1 MNDLPKLYFTME
13 RYLFPLLEEELGE
26 LTAKM
31 REFLRIVEVVRPSR
45 FITSALR
52 WCGLGRPMKDREKM
66 LRAFFLKAVYDFP
79 TTKALIENL
88 KTNPSLRRLCGWES
102 RCEVPSEAT
111 FSRAFKVFAEEKVPD
126 AVHAMIVKENYTGKL
141 VGHASID
148 STAIVGRE
156 KACRKNTPKIK
167 LKKKRGRKSKAE
179 KAALAE
185 QELSETG
192 DGGVPLAALL
202 SSASMHDSQAA
213 IPLMQMASER
223 ATILYDLADSAY
235 DAEEIRAFSE
245 KLGHVP
251 VIDPNPRRGDK
262 VELAPARKI
271 RYRERSTVERGNSDL
286 KDNYGARHVRVKGHW
301 KVLCHLMFGVIAIT
315 VKQLFNMLE

>member
-1 MNDLPKLYFTME
+1 M
-13 RYLFPLLEEELGE
+13 
-26 LTAKM
+26 
-31 REFLRIVEVVRPSR
+31 
-45 FITSALR
+45 
-52 WCGLGRPMKDREKM
+52 
-66 LRAFFLKAVYDFP
+66 
-79 TTKALIENL
+79 
-88 KTNPSLRRLCGWES
+88 
-102 RCEVPSEAT
+102 
-111 FSRAFKVFAEEKVPD
+111 
-126 AVHAMIVKENYTGKL
+126 
-141 VGHASID
+141 
-148 STAIVGRE
+148 
-156 KACRKNTPKIK
+156 
-167 LKKKRGRKSKAE
+167 
-179 KAALAE
+179 
-185 QELSETG
+185 
-192 DGGVPLAALL
+192 AALL

-315 VKQLFNMLE
+315 VKQLLQQDIENIPR

>member
-1 MNDLPKLYFTME
+1 
-13 RYLFPLLEEELGE
+13 
-26 LTAKM
+26 
-31 REFLRIVEVVRPSR
+31 
-45 FITSALR
+45 
-52 WCGLGRPMKDREKM
+52 M

-179 KAALAE
+179 KAG
-185 QELSETG
+185 TG
-192 DGGVPLAALL
+192 GTGTF
-202 SSASMHDSQAA
+202 
-213 IPLMQMASER
+213 R
-223 ATILYDLADSAY
+223 N
-235 DAEEIRAFSE
+235 
-245 KLGHVP
+245 
-251 VIDPNPRRGDK
+251 PNP
-262 VELAPARKI
+262 A
-271 RYRERSTVERGNSDL
+271 S
-286 KDNYGARHVRVKGHW
+286 
-301 KVLCHLMFGVIAIT
+301 
-315 VKQLFNMLE
+315 